1 MQADDKLLF
10 IRLLKLFFYCTASTK
25 VQTLESW
32 SNGYRLPI
40 QTSHDLFQILQT
52 EKMSKIV
59 SMMKRRHILEGLFR
73 HGRRYC
79 TGGSRDS
86 RYLRVLGIESSCD
99 DTGAAVV
106 DSNGV
111 ILGEALNS
119 QTALHVD
126 MGGVMPYVAQ
136 DLHAANID
144 SVVTEA
150 LRNAQMD
157 VSEVDAIACTNRPG
171 LVMSLRVGL
180 NYAKKLVERT
190 KKPFIPVHHMR
201 AHALTVRMMEKV
213 EFPFLVYLLSG
224 GHCLLAVAKGVD
236 DFLILGSTL
245 DVAPGDAF
253 DKTARELKLK
263 NVPECYGLGGG
274 ASLELMARSGDPT
287 AFEPVHVLTQEADC
301 NFSFCGLTAQFKRR
315 IKKEEEK
322 HGVVASAVLPNASD
336 ICASFQYSLL
346 KHLAKRLQRALLY
359 CEQMDLLP
367 ADRKTLVIS
376 GGVGSNQYLREGL
389 TKVCDHFDCKLIC
402 PLPKLCTDN
411 GIMIAWTGVENL
423 RIDSGIAPD
432 PDAVDVERKSDIG
445 QDISHLVT
453 QCNIK
458 AHNIKLL

>member
-1 MQADDKLLF
+1 
-10 IRLLKLFFYCTASTK
+10 
-25 VQTLESW
+25 
-32 SNGYRLPI
+32 
-40 QTSHDLFQILQT
+40 
-52 EKMSKIV
+52 MSKIISV
-59 SMMKRRHILEGLFR
+59 MKRRHILEGLFR
-73 HGRRYC
+73 HGRRNC
-79 TGGSRDS
+79 NGSSRDS

-144 SVVTEA
+144 GVVTEA
-150 LRNAQMD
+150 LRNAQVD
-157 VSEVDAIACTNRPG
+157 ISEVDAIACTNRPG

-201 AHALTVRMMEKV
+201 AHALTVRMIENV
-213 EFPFLVYLLSG
+213 EFPFLVLLLSG
-224 GHCLLAVAKGVD
+224 GHCLLAVAQGVD
-236 DFLILGSTL
+236 DFLILGSAR
-245 DVAPGDAF
+245 DAAPGDAF

-263 NVPECYGLGGG
+263 KVPQCYGLSGG
-274 ASLELMARSGDPT
+274 ASVELMARSGDPT
-287 AFEPVHVLTQEADC
+287 AFGPVHVLTQEPDC
-301 NFSFCGLTAQFKRR
+301 NFSFCGLTTQYERT

-322 HGVVASAVLPNASD
+322 HGAVASAVLPNASD
-336 ICASFQYSLL
+336 ICASFQYSVL
-346 KHLAKRLQRALLY
+346 KHLAKRLMRALLY

-389 TKVCDHFDCKLIC
+389 AKVCEDCDTKLIC
-402 PLPKLCTDN
+402 PPPKLCTDN

-423 RIDSGIAPD
+423 RINSGIAPD
-432 PDAVDVERKSDIG
+432 PEAVNLERRSDIG
-445 QDISHLVT
+445 RDISHHVT

-458 AHNIKLL
+458 AQTIKLL